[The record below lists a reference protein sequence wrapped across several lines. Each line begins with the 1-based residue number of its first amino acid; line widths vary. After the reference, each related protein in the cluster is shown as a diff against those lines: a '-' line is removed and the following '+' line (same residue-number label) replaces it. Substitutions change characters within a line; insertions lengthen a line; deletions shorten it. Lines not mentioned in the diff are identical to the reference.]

1 MKSRA
6 VRVLLVI
13 LAIAAQ
19 AGAAVAVWQ
28 FEQQIGTERS
38 SADTFE
44 RDARQAVLHL
54 TELRAAQQ
62 AYVAEG
68 QSTNTWLATA
78 TELSQSIAPQ
88 LTALRLAAGS
98 VEAQGAL
105 ETAVE
110 TFSTALSQTD
120 TKARGYL
127 KAGQTLSASD
137 VIFTDGASTLTK
149 VVNAID
155 GARGEESIAHAAA
168 IAGLR
173 QWQLSA
179 IGASVVLTLLAL
191 LLLVPIP
198 LGSAARG
205 DEEFGAAPADSAGL
219 GLLRATQGARGTKA
233 ATSKATPAVASPEDD
248 PLAFIDFD
256 SGLRPSRTPDLK
268 MVADIC
274 SSLALV
280 GDARELQGLLE
291 RTAKALDAS
300 GLIIWMPD
308 GPGGPLR
315 QVLAHG
321 YAPLALACM
330 GRIDPASDNATA
342 TAFRTRTVLVVPSE
356 PLASGAIVA
365 PLITAD
371 GCSGA
376 MAVELRR
383 GVETTDHLRAVA
395 TIFSAQ
401 LATLFTPTAPATPTA
416 SATPTAPARPTASA
430 TPTAPATPTASAT
443 PAAPAT
449 PTASATPAAPATP
462 TASATPAAAAT
473 ALADTPAQKP

>member
-6 VRVLLVI
+6 VRVLLVT

-28 FEQQIGTERS
+28 LEQQVGTKRS

-68 QSTNTWLATA
+68 QSTNTWLAMA
-78 TELSQSIAPQ
+78 TESSQSITQELA
-88 LTALRLAAGS
+88 ALRLAARS

-105 ETAVE
+105 ETAIE
-110 TFSTALSQTD
+110 TFSTALSQSD

-127 KAGQTLSASD
+127 KAGQRLSASD
-137 VIFTDGASTLTK
+137 VIFTDGASTLAK

-155 GARGEESIAHAAA
+155 GARGEESLARAVVIASS
-168 IAGLR
+168 R
-173 QWQLSA
+173 QRQLSA
-179 IGASVVLTLLAL
+179 IGAAAALTLLAL

-198 LGSAARG
+198 RGSAARG
-205 DEEFGAAPADSAGL
+205 DEEPGAAPTDGAGL
-219 GLLRATQGARGTKA
+219 GLLRATQGARGAKA
-233 ATSKATPAVASPEDD
+233 ATSRDAPAVASPEDD

-256 SGLRPSRTPDLK
+256 AGLRPSRTPDLE

-291 RTAKALDAS
+291 RTAKVLDAS
-300 GLIIWMPD
+300 GVIIWMPD
-308 GPGGPLR
+308 APGGPLR
-315 QVLAHG
+315 QVLTHG
-321 YAPLALACM
+321 YSPLALACM
-330 GRIDPASDNATA
+330 GSIDPASDNATA

-376 MAVELRR
+376 MAVELRG

-401 LATLFTPTAPATPTA
+401 LATLF
-416 SATPTAPARPTASA
+416 
-430 TPTAPATPTASAT
+430 
-443 PAAPAT
+443 
-449 PTASATPAAPATP
+449 TPAAPATP

-473 ALADTPAQKP
+473 ALADTPAQKPWPG

>member
-6 VRVLLVI
+6 VRVLVVI
-13 LAIAAQ
+13 LAVAAQ

-28 FEQQIGTERS
+28 SEQQIGTERS

-68 QSTNTWLATA
+68 QSTNTWLARA

-88 LTALRLAAGS
+88 LTALRLAADS

-110 TFSTALSQTD
+110 TFSTALSQSD
-120 TKARGYL
+120 TKARDYL
-127 KAGQTLSASD
+127 KAGQSLSASD

-155 GARGEESIAHAAA
+155 DARGEESIARAVA
-168 IAGLR
+168 IAGIR
-173 QWQLSA
+173 ESQVYA
-179 IGASVVLTLLAL
+179 IGAAVALTLLAL

-198 LGSAARG
+198 IGSAARG
-205 DEEFGAAPADSAGL
+205 DEEPGAARADSAGL
-219 GLLRATQGARGTKA
+219 GLSRATQGARDAKA
-233 ATSKATPAVASPEDD
+233 ATSKAAPAVASAEDD
-248 PLAFIDFD
+248 PLAHIDLD
-256 SGLRPSRTPDLK
+256 LRLRPSRTPDLK

-291 RTAKALDAS
+291 RTAKALDAL
-300 GLIIWMPD
+300 GLIVWMPD

-330 GRIDPASDNATA
+330 GSIDPAADNATA
-342 TAFRTRTVLVVPSE
+342 TAFRTGKVIVVPSE

-401 LATLFTPTAPATPTA
+401 LATLFTP
-416 SATPTAPARPTASA
+416 
-430 TPTAPATPTASAT
+430 
-443 PAAPAT
+443 
-449 PTASATPAAPATP
+449 AAPATP

>member
-1 MKSRA
+1 VKNRA
-6 VRVLLVI
+6 VRVLVVI

-44 RDARQAVLHL
+44 RDARQAVVHL
-54 TELRAAQQ
+54 TELCAAQQ

-68 QSTNTWLATA
+68 QPTNTWLARA

-105 ETAVE
+105 ETAIE
-110 TFSTALSQTD
+110 TFSTALAQSD
-120 TKARGYL
+120 AKARDYL
-127 KAGQTLSASD
+127 KAGRRLSASD
-137 VIFTDGASTLTK
+137 VIFTDGESTLTK

-155 GARGEESIAHAAA
+155 GARGRETIAHAAA
-168 IAGLR
+168 IADLR

-179 IGASVVLTLLAL
+179 IGAAVALTLLAL

-198 LGSAARG
+198 IGSAARG
-205 DEEFGAAPADSAGL
+205 DEEFGAAPADSAEL
-219 GLLRATQGARGTKA
+219 GWSRTTQGTWEAKV
-233 ATSKATPAVASPEDD
+233 ATSEAAPAMASAQDD
-248 PLAFIDFD
+248 PLAFIDLD
-256 SGLRPSRTPDLK
+256 ARLRPSRTPDLET
-268 MVADIC
+268 VADIC
-274 SSLALV
+274 SSLARV
-280 GDARELQGLLE
+280 GDPGELQGLLE
-291 RTAKALDAS
+291 RTAKALDAL
-300 GLIIWMPD
+300 GVIIWMAD
-308 GPGGPLR
+308 GPRGVLR

-321 YAPLALACM
+321 YSPLALACM
-330 GRIDPASDNATA
+330 GSIDPASDNATA

-356 PLASGAIVA
+356 PLTSGAIVA
-365 PLITAD
+365 PLITPD

-376 MAVELRR
+376 MAVELRA

-416 SATPTAPARPTASA
+416 SATP
-430 TPTAPATPTASAT
+430 
-443 PAAPAT
+443 
-449 PTASATPAAPATP
+449 
-462 TASATPAAAAT
+462 AAAAM
-473 ALADTPAQKP
+473 ALADTLAQKP